1 MAPAR
6 CWAAR
11 WWHEHF
17 PLPAKEVIM
26 KTSHTTTTAT
36 TATAERERN

>member
-1 MAPAR
+1 MAPALR
-6 CWAAR
+6 RAAR

-26 KTSHTTTTAT
+26 KTNHPTSVNTL
-36 TATAERERN
+36 RERN